1 LSVQK
6 ACVITQVR
14 AMRPDLRAAA
24 VVALTALACALV
36 PLAAVARLVRSRR
49 TAPRSVWLG
58 APILNLANLCRAER
72 SIGADAKTLVT
83 STYYISSD
91 FDYDRS
97 RRRSVPVLGHLVQVA
112 VFLWLCAT
120 VDRLHLYCD
129 RGALPSLRRFGF
141 NAAEL
146 RVYEW
151 LRIQTL
157 FWTYGADVRSRQET
171 LELGDPNCCTEC
183 PAVGV
188 ACICDSALQ
197 AANIAR
203 IRHHATVLFSMGD
216 MIEYTPGSRNDVF
229 FWAIDID
236 AGGGK
241 RYRPAYPDYDGSR
254 PLRVVHAPNHRA
266 FKGTR
271 FLEQAV
277 AELRGRDVPIELVMV
292 ERMSNEQALDIYR
305 SADVIFDQCMIGFHG
320 YFALEGMALG
330 KPVMC
335 FVRKPLEYLL
345 DPEHC
350 PLINVTRDTIASRLE
365 ELVAAPARLRD
376 AGVQGRRYVERHFTI
391 DAVAARMA
399 LAYSELGLH

>member
-1 LSVQK
+1 M
-6 ACVITQVR
+6 THVR
-14 AMRPDLRAAA
+14 APRPDMRTAA

-91 FDYDRS
+91 FDYDLS
-97 RRRSVPVLGHLVQVA
+97 RLRSVPVVGYFVQVV

-120 VDRLHLYCD
+120 ADRIHLYCD

-141 NAAEL
+141 NPAEL
-146 RVYEW
+146 RVYAW

-171 LELGDPNCCTEC
+171 LALGEPNCCTEC

-188 ACICDSALQ
+188 ACICDSTLQ
-197 AANIAR
+197 AANITR
-203 IRHHATVLFSMGD
+203 IRRHATALFSMGD

-229 FWAIDID
+229 FWAVDIG
-236 AGGGK
+236 AGGGE

-271 FLEQAV
+271 FLEQAI
-277 AELRGRDVPIELVMV
+277 AELRSRGVPIELVMV
-292 ERMSNEQALDIYR
+292 ERVSNEQALRIYR

-320 YFALEGMALG
+320 FFALEGMALG

-335 FVRKPLEYLL
+335 FIRKPLEYLL

-350 PLINVTRDTIASRLE
+350 PLINVTRDAIAARLE
-365 ELVAAPARLRD
+365 ELVADPARLRE
-376 AGVQGRRYVERHFTI
+376 AGVQGRRYVERHFTV
-391 DAVAARMA
+391 DAVAARMSH
-399 LAYSELGLH
+399 AYADLGLN